1 MKVFWITGC
10 IGAGKSEVC
19 RIIATMGVPVFN
31 SDTIAKTL
39 MENDPELKQALILR
53 FGDGVYTQDRLNRE
67 WLANILFSD
76 EASRHFVE
84 SIVHRRVH
92 ETFKEWKSR
101 QTSESVV
108 RESAPLLSIDL
119 TKQTDNIVLVA
130 CPQEIRLARVLLR
143 SGMNQEKFMERSR
156 LQHTEEEIKP
166 FTYSEIINDGRPLLP
181 QVWAAFGR

>member
-1 MKVFWITGC
+1 
-10 IGAGKSEVC
+10 
-19 RIIATMGVPVFN
+19 
-31 SDTIAKTL
+31 
-39 MENDPELKQALILR
+39 MENDLELKQALKLR
-53 FGDGVYTQDRLNRE
+53 FGEGLYNHDRLNRE

-76 EASRHFVE
+76 DTSRQYVE

-92 ETFKEWKSR
+92 ETFKEWKSM
-101 QTSESVV
+101 QTSEIIV

-130 CPQEIRLARVLLR
+130 CPQEKRLARVLQR

-166 FTYSEIINDGRPLLP
+166 FTHSEIINDGRPLIP
-181 QVWAAFGR
+181 QVWAALGR